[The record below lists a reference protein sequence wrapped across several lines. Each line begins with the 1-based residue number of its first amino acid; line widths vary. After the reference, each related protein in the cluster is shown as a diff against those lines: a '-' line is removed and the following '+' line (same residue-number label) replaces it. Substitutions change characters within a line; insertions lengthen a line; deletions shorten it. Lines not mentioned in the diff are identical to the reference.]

1 MCIGTLPK
9 QLSVRTV
16 SVHEWEKNTMV
27 DSEVDVICLKCILV
41 PTHCH
46 CCECFLSSFQ
56 SSFRR
61 RIRPASPPDLKMSP
75 EQLPP
80 TYRALVLTSA
90 SQPAQVQSL
99 PLPSTPPAQG
109 TALLRVLAT
118 PVLSY
123 ANQVFQQGNPRNYTY
138 PAPLVPGPSSCI
150 ARVAAVPKDAA
161 RLRPGDL
168 VWVDATVVARDDD
181 QAVAL
186 QGLFDGFSEGSRTLM
201 REAFRD
207 GSMAEYLTAPL
218 ENLCVLNE
226 EVLLKKLG
234 YDFSGLAF
242 LFWPLVP
249 YGGLRDVGLRVGEK
263 IIVAPATGPFGGVAV
278 LVALAMGAGKVVAM
292 GRNAEAL
299 QTLRK
304 GREGRVETVQ
314 ITGDIEMDAD
324 QLLKAGG
331 GPADVYFDISPPQ
344 ATGSTHL
351 ASAFRALKRGARVS
365 LMGGIMADVALPH
378 AIIMHKDITIK
389 GKWMY
394 PKEAIPELVRMVE
407 LGIFKL
413 GSVAGIEA
421 ERYSLDDWEAAFKAA
436 EASKFGRY
444 VVLNP

>member
-1 MCIGTLPK
+1 M
-9 QLSVRTV
+9 
-16 SVHEWEKNTMV
+16 
-27 DSEVDVICLKCILV
+27 
-41 PTHCH
+41 
-46 CCECFLSSFQ
+46 
-56 SSFRR
+56 
-61 RIRPASPPDLKMSP
+61 
-75 EQLPP
+75 
-80 TYRALVLTSA
+80 LTSA

-99 PLPSTPPAQG
+99 PLAPTPPTQG
-109 TALLRVLAT
+109 TALVRVLAA

-226 EVLLKKLG
+226 EVLLKKMG
-234 YDFSGLAF
+234 YDFSELAF

-249 YGGLRDVGLRVGEK
+249 YGGLRDIGLRVGET
-263 IIVAPATGPFGGVAV
+263 IVVAPATGPFGGVAV

-292 GRNAEAL
+292 GRNAESL

-304 GREGRVETVQ
+304 GREDRVETVQ
-314 ITGDIEMDAD
+314 ITGDIGMDAN

-344 ATGSTHL
+344 AAGSTHL

-407 LGIFKL
+407 LGIFKF

-421 ERYSLDDWEAAFKAA
+421 ERYSLDDWEVAFKAA